1 MREDDDDRLMPLLF
15 GLTFVSGLADAL
27 SFLRLGQVFVGNM
40 TGNVVLL
47 AFAIGGA
54 KRISIVGSFIAI
66 AAFVTGGIVGGRL
79 SRRHGES
86 GPHLVAVTT
95 FVEIFLMLGAA
106 LVAWRVGWL
115 GFIGYGITAVLA
127 VSMGLQ
133 TAIARSLGVA
143 DITTTVITSTLAGFA
158 MDLPLAGGTNT
169 RVRRRVTAIVTMFG
183 GALIGA
189 VLIFK
194 LGVPAALLAASF
206 SFAIVSAWAWRLKK
220 LAPQP

>member
-1 MREDDDDRLMPLLF
+1 MRQDDDGYTLMPLLF

-27 SFLRLGQVFVGNM
+27 SFLTLGQVFVANM

-47 AFAIGGA
+47 GFAIGGA

-66 AAFVTGGIVGGRL
+66 AAFMIGGIVGGRL
-79 SRRHGES
+79 SRRHGEN
-86 GPHLVAVTT
+86 GPHLISVMT

-106 LVAWRVGWL
+106 ALAWRFGL
-115 GFIGYGITAVLA
+115 AGLIAYAITAVLA

-133 TAIARSLGVA
+133 TAVARSLGVA
-143 DITTTVITSTLAGFA
+143 DITTTVITQTLAGIA
-158 MDLPLAGGTNT
+158 MDSMLAGGTNT
-169 RVRRRVTAIVTMFG
+169 RVRRRVTAVVLMFA

-194 LGVPAALLAASF
+194 LGVPAALIAAALT
-206 SFAIVSAWAWRLKK
+206 FAVVSAWAWRLKQ
-220 LAPQP
+220 AQP